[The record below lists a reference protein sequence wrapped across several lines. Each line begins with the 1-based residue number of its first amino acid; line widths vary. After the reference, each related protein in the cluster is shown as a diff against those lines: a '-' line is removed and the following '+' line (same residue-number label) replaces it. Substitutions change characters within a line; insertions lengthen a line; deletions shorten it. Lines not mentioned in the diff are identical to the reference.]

1 MLNYIVKTVSNI
13 KDKTIDIIYK
23 ELLQN
28 KFQFIILKLID
39 NSIYVL
45 TKEKSL
51 FKIENEEEFLKLA
64 SKDIYYKTVISNE
77 NIKIN
82 KDDFKLYKYYIDKYK
97 NKIMQKKYNDKYY
110 FGCVAVKTDNGF
122 ITTTRGKESFE
133 EYSIVK
139 NVNHKE
145 HIINVINKKA
155 SLNAP
160 LLDYLFKNPKVKAI
174 VHLHEFDDTLPYY
187 EYAFPG
193 TVRDTIRNNTQ
204 SFNIRH
210 HGLIYIFE

>member
-145 HIINVINKKA
+145 HIINDFGNEKDI
-155 SLNAP
+155 
-160 LLDYLFKNPKVKAI
+160 
-174 VHLHEFDDTLPYY
+174 EFY
-187 EYAFPG
+187 E
-193 TVRDTIRNNTQ
+193 RI
-204 SFNIRH
+204 
-210 HGLIYIFE
+210 LK